1 MQLIIRISFVLS
13 LFVSTLGISQD
24 LNAGLYIDL
33 GYSIDKFDNA
43 GINQFSTTSNNFWG
57 AELEDGW
64 DQISD
69 NALSPPFFG
78 IGFKGL
84 SAEKIGFSWAMCDW
98 LSIRKRQF

>member
-1 MQLIIRISFVLS
+1 MRVLI
-13 LFVSTLGISQD
+13 
-24 LNAGLYIDL
+24 NC
-33 GYSIDKFDNA
+33 
-43 GINQFSTTSNNFWG
+43 

-69 NALSPPFFG
+69 NALSHPFFG

-84 SAEKIGFSWAMCDW
+84 SAEKIGFSWAMGDW